1 MLSATC
7 AVQAVR
13 AHILRAWDI
22 DRVCPQVV
30 ALFILM
36 SALLVVAFVAEKGFA
51 RNGSVRAR

>member
-1 MLSATC
+1 MCSAAH

-13 AHILRAWDI
+13 AHILRARGI
-22 DRVCPQVV
+22 DKVCPQVV

-36 SALLVVAFVAEKGFA
+36 SVLLVLAFVAEKGFA